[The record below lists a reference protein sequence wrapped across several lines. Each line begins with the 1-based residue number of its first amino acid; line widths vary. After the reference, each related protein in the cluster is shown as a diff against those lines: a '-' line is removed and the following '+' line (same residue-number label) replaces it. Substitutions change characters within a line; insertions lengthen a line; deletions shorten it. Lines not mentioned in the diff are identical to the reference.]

1 MIEIKIIVPE
11 QAIPQPR
18 PRARR
23 LGNRVQVYVPKGKS
37 ASYRKAIKAAVEE
50 QCPGLVI
57 DGLCGMDIEFA
68 MRMTTK
74 NKKAMHGTPHLRR
87 PDIDNMLKTTL
98 DGLVDSGL
106 LTDDSIVASLFA
118 KKRWCREGEAA
129 ATYILIEYENPEGEE
144 TSPPGTH

>member
-11 QAIPQPR
+11 QAVPQPR

-37 ASYRKAIKAAVEE
+37 ASYRKAIKAAVLD
-50 QCPGLVI
+50 QCPDLVI
-57 DGLCGMDIEFA
+57 EGHCEMDITFA

-74 NKKAMHGTPHLRR
+74 NRKAMHGTPHLRR

-106 LTDDSIVASLFA
+106 LTDDSIVAGLNA
-118 KKRWCREGEAA
+118 RKRWCEEGEQA
-129 ATYILIEYENPEGEE
+129 ATYILVEYENPEGEE